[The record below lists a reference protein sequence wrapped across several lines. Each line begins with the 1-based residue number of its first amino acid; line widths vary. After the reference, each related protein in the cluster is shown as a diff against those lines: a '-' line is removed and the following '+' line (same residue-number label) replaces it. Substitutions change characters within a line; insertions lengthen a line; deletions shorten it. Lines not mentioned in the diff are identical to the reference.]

1 MLQQCLTF
9 RRGAT
14 SVMAVLPSRKLVM
27 GIAIGYPLHIY
38 QIFLGTLRATSYTGD
53 ITLVV
58 GPNTSAAILTLCAEQ
73 QAKVRDAA
81 SLGLSLQA
89 SSQSR
94 NHLQIMR
101 YQTYM
106 QLCLASQ
113 HNFCL
118 ATDFRDV
125 FFQRDPFS
133 SFHESMGAQNRPA
146 LVLSLEHSNMTT
158 TDEGVNSYWLRV
170 CKGANHSIIGKPIIC
185 SGTIYGTPAGF
196 AALGHAFASTRCNGY
211 REGIDQAV
219 LNWLVHAPAHSEPG
233 GHVESPHSSMVRMG
247 DVAVSV
253 TLQVRGT
260 GAVNSL
266 WGYSRTNATSAEMI
280 DQGIGSLDGIVRN
293 VNGKPSPVVHQF
305 DRMVQ
310 LLWYTRRFRFDALSK
325 YDKLPCMWHEWQ
337 EGDKKL
343 KTTCHFVNG
352 TDGDVRL
359 IHSS

>member
-1 MLQQCLTF
+1 
-9 RRGAT
+9 
-14 SVMAVLPSRKLVM
+14 MAVLPSRNLVM

-58 GPNTSAAILTLCAEQ
+58 GPNTSAAILIFCAEQ

-133 SFHESMGAQNRPA
+133 SFHESMGAQNRLASA
-146 LVLSLEHSNMTT
+146 LSCYSNMTT
-158 TDEGVNSYWLRV
+158 TDGVNSLAARLQR
-170 CKGANHSIIGKPIIC
+170 CQSLDPSEANHLLN
-185 SGTIYGTPAGF
+185 TIYGTPADLRPWT
-196 AALGHAFASTRCNGY
+196 ALR
-211 REGIDQAV
+211 
-219 LNWLVHAPAHSEPG
+219 APDAT
-233 GHVESPHSSMVRMG
+233 VI
-247 DVAVSV
+247 AKVSI
-253 TLQVRGT
+253 RR
-260 GAVNSL
+260 
-266 WGYSRTNATSAEMI
+266 YS
-280 DQGIGSLDGIVRN
+280 IG
-293 VNGKPSPVVHQF
+293 
-305 DRMVQ
+305 
-310 LLWYTRRFRFDALSK
+310 
-325 YDKLPCMWHEWQ
+325 
-337 EGDKKL
+337 
-343 KTTCHFVNG
+343 
-352 TDGDVRL
+352 
-359 IHSS
+359 